1 MAEDEITLQLQQTS
15 QPAMSE
21 TSVSLRILVDGAM
34 RIRKL
39 NTNNF
44 DTWKIDIR
52 INLCDYPLGEAILFG
67 EITAGHPQYSS
78 SIDEKMGL
86 VVLSCIEKD
95 IEEPNNVA
103 LIISDIPESCKGS
116 TLFKALQAAHLETT
130 CIRQKVLEN
139 ELGKLRYQGS
149 VRELKERFNQIVTK
163 LQKLGRHMTE
173 EEKRFRAQE
182 FFVKS
187 ATLSN
192 TLATMEAVAHL
203 YPDTESWFNGA
214 IAMEEAQ
221 RTSQARSL
229 KGRET
234 RTCHLCKKQ
243 GHLIKNCPKNNTT
256 K

>member
-1 MAEDEITLQLQQTS
+1 MAEDETSLQLQRTS
-15 QPAMSE
+15 QPAMIE
-21 TSVSLRILVDGAM
+21 TSVSLRTLVDGAM

-44 DTWKIDIR
+44 NTWKIDIQ
-52 INLCDYPLGEAILFG
+52 INLCDYPLGEAIIFG
-67 EITAGHPQYSS
+67 TIAPGHPQYSS

-103 LIISDIPESCKGS
+103 VIISDIPKPWKGS
-116 TLFKALQAAHLETT
+116 ELFKALQAAHLETT
-130 CIRQKVLEN
+130 SIRQKVLEI
-139 ELGKLRYQGS
+139 ELLRLRYQGS

-163 LQKLGRHMTE
+163 LQELGRHMTK
-173 EEKRFRAQE
+173 EEKLSRAKG
-182 FFVKS
+182 FFFQS

-192 TLATMEAVAHL
+192 MLETMGANAHL
-203 YPDTESWFNGA
+203 YPDAESWFNGA
-214 IAMEEAQ
+214 IVMEEAQ

-243 GHLIKNCPKNNTT
+243 GHLIKNCPKSNKT